1 MRKLKSIFNTLYF
14 AYLIISILFFVFKDN
29 LTQQL
34 DPEFLFRF
42 TNFWIIL
49 GFAFFISIW
58 VLQAIHI
65 GFMTKEIN
73 VLEDKVKELKS
84 VLYDI
89 NTVPEKKVKDTN
101 VEESKTLE
109 NPEA

>member
-14 AYLIISILFFVFKDN
+14 AYLFISILFFVFREN

-49 GFAFFISIW
+49 GFAFFVSIW
-58 VLQAIHI
+58 ILQAIHI

-73 VLEDKVKELKS
+73 VLENKVKELKS

-89 NTVPEKKVKDTN
+89 NTVPEKKIKGTQI
-101 VEESKTLE
+101 EESETLKD
-109 NPEA
+109 PKA